1 MHLDNTNNVKV
12 GLINL
17 LISLIIQVSR
27 DISWAGYNLSQ
38 NEATITTDRR
48 PDLTSLNDIA

>member
-27 DISWAGYNLSQ
+27 DIS
-38 NEATITTDRR
+38 
-48 PDLTSLNDIA
+48 